1 MWKRNSTMHAYQTR
15 RTFIT
20 SLVASAVS
28 VSLLGS
34 CRNMMGDGGIPDI
47 SDDYIDDDLLTI
59 DSHAHVFN
67 AADIPGYSFI
77 KYVLMDGV
85 VIPGVNTLIWLIVET
100 LTHIA
105 VPGYEAEARR
115 LNNSLNPTVDILG
128 LEKARNAEDIDTQQK
143 AEDFLNKKID
153 DIYQRRLKSTK
164 YNSLLSGEESE
175 FIEQI
180 SSEIRLREIP
190 KALGVINWVRRLI
203 EAGKLIGRYISWTL
217 AMLRYRYQQID
228 EIMKTYKKIRVF
240 TPALVDFDSWFES
253 SSKKVETRVSI
264 REQMKLSV
272 LLAKKYKGA
281 VMPFV
286 AYDPLRDV
294 KNNGQTLKD
303 TIDYLTN
310 FGAIGVKIYP
320 PMGYRVYGNTGLSF
334 CNIDIKN
341 LGEKLDQ
348 RLLALYKYCAKNDI
362 PILAH
367 TARSNKNGIC
377 NDDYIDRANPKH
389 WQEVL
394 KMEECKNLRIN
405 LGHFATHSKL
415 ENNEWSDSIRYLMTT
430 HENVYADL
438 SHIEELGTGKYK
450 RKFFKELKNFINRT
464 GVVDSVKIR
473 SRLMY
478 GSDWIMLRKEKVSK
492 RYLDLMTF
500 EFAML
505 FPQDERKMAVQNFVS
520 KNAHAFMAFSAPS
533 TNLRFKALFA
543 KEEIQRAFWI
553 NI

>member
-1 MWKRNSTMHAYQTR
+1 MHSYQTR
-15 RTFIT
+15 RTFIK
-20 SLVASAVS
+20 SLIAISVS
-28 VSLLGS
+28 VSLLNS
-34 CRNMMGDGGIPDI
+34 CKNVMGGGGFPDT
-47 SDDYIDDDLLTI
+47 SDDYIDNDLLTI

-85 VIPGVNTLIWLIVET
+85 VILGINTLIWLIVGT
-100 LTHIA
+100 LSHIA
-105 VPGYEAEARR
+105 VPGYKAEAQR
-115 LNNSLNPTVDILG
+115 LNNSLNPKASKLG
-128 LEKARNAEDIDTQQK
+128 LEKVWKAEDLDTQQK
-143 AEDFLNKKID
+143 AEDFLNSKID
-153 DIYQRRLKSTK
+153 EIYQRQLKSTK
-164 YNSLLSGEESE
+164 HHSLLSDEEKE
-175 FIEQI
+175 FIEQVN
-180 SSEIRLREIP
+180 SEIGLREIP
-190 KALGVINWVRRLI
+190 KSLGIIKWVRRLI
-203 EAGKLIGRYISWTL
+203 EAAKLIGRYISWTL

-228 EIMKTYKKIRVF
+228 EIMKTYKKIKVF
-240 TPALVDFDSWFES
+240 TPALVDFDNWFES
-253 SSKKVETRVSI
+253 SSGKVETRVSI
-264 REQMKLSV
+264 REQMQLSV
-272 LLAKKYKGA
+272 LHAKKYKGA

-303 TIDYLTN
+303 TIDYLSN
-310 FGAIGVKIYP
+310 YGAIGVKIYP
-320 PMGYRVYGNTGLSF
+320 PMGFRVYGNIGLSF
-334 CNIDIKN
+334 CNIDINN

-415 ENNEWSDSIRYLMTT
+415 ENNEWSDSIRYLITT
-430 HENVYADL
+430 YENVYADL
-438 SHIEELGTGKYK
+438 SHIEELGTRKYK

-464 GVVDSVKIR
+464 GEVDSMKIR

-478 GSDWIMLRKEKVSK
+478 GSDWIMLRKENVSK
-492 RYLDLMTF
+492 RYLDLMTS
-500 EFAML
+500 EFARM
-505 FPQDERKMAVQNFVS
+505 FPQDERKKAVQNFIS
-520 KNAHAFMAFSAPS
+520 KNAQAFMALSAPS
-533 TNLRFKALFA
+533 TNSRFKAFYA
-543 KEEIQRAFWI
+543 KEEIQNTSWI
-553 NI
+553 NT

>member
-1 MWKRNSTMHAYQTR
+1 MHSSQTR
-15 RTFIT
+15 RTFIK
-20 SLVASAVS
+20 SLIAISVS
-28 VSLLGS
+28 VSLLNS
-34 CRNMMGDGGIPDI
+34 CKNMMGSGGFPDT
-47 SDDYIDDDLLTI
+47 SGDYIDNDLLTI

-85 VIPGVNTLIWLIVET
+85 VIPGVNTLIWLIVGT
-100 LTHIA
+100 LSHIA
-105 VPGYEAEARR
+105 VPGYKAEAQR
-115 LNNSLNPTVDILG
+115 LNDSLNPQASILG
-128 LEKARNAEDIDTQQK
+128 LEKVWKAEDLDTQQK
-143 AEDFLNKKID
+143 AEDFLNSKID
-153 DIYQRRLKSTK
+153 EIYQRQLKSTK
-164 YNSLLSGEESE
+164 HHSLLSDEEKE
-175 FIEQI
+175 FIEQVN
-180 SSEIRLREIP
+180 SEIGLREIP
-190 KALGVINWVRRLI
+190 KSLGIINWVRRLI
-203 EAGKLIGRYISWTL
+203 EAAKLIERYISWTL

-228 EIMKTYKKIRVF
+228 EIMKTYKKIKVF
-240 TPALVDFDSWFES
+240 TPALVDFDNWFES
-253 SSKKVETRVSI
+253 SSGKVETRVSI
-264 REQMKLSV
+264 REQMQLSV
-272 LLAKKYKGA
+272 LHAKKYKGA

-303 TIDYLTN
+303 TIDYLSN
-310 FGAIGVKIYP
+310 YGAIGVKIYP
-320 PMGYRVYGNTGLSF
+320 PMGFRVYGNIGLTF
-334 CNIDIKN
+334 CNIDINN

-415 ENNEWSDSIRYLMTT
+415 ENNEWSDSIRYLITT
-430 HENVYADL
+430 YENVYADL
-438 SHIEELGTGKYK
+438 SHIEELGASRY
-450 RKFFKELKNFINRT
+450 RSIFFRELKRFIT
-464 GVVDSVKIR
+464 SSTEADAAKIR

-492 RYLDLMTF
+492 RYFDLAIA
-500 EFAML
+500 EYAKISPLELRKEAVGQFAG
-505 FPQDERKMAVQNFVS
+505 E
-520 KNAHAFMAFSAPS
+520 NAYAFMALSTPS
-533 TNLRFKALFA
+533 VQSRFKRFFD
-543 KEEIQRAFWI
+543 KNEISYVSWI
-553 NI
+553 NS